1 MLKHTLRRFVV
12 WSSRPPLTS
21 VYQETY
27 RMMIRLAV
35 LVPKR
40 YRGIVSIYLC
50 RGCAKNEITP
60 GISDIDLLV
69 VTSNNGQERRSI
81 EKAHHALAATTG
93 HLIDHNPKLVVTRK
107 TFEHLWRTNPPW
119 QYRYHEGKTTWK
131 LLYGTDVLSSLPGL
145 TETQRK
151 TSCYAEMSHWWL
163 RFAHLLFK
171 AGGYHQDVIMR
182 NVICYKAISEL
193 LNAHR
198 ALRTGEYEY
207 SRAAGLKGDDTPLA
221 KKLADIAAQRF
232 LTPDDRLMDETYDF
246 LLTFFVKLWDGFPD
260 HPFLYVY
267 DDLRQSVDCPKS
279 ELQLGEKV
287 ARHLHVLHRHIET
300 HWGAKCRGTHLV
312 KSAFWDMEDILLIID
327 ADRNL
332 APTVRELVDLV
343 AVHCQIQGD
352 QYPRIFLFL
361 RIGSVAFPITPE
373 IPRDFY
379 RGLLTPAT
387 MPDVF
392 LQLGDTE
399 VYWTDYTKW
408 YLSDWQSN
416 EQWLDASADKR
427 LQLSVIARSAET
439 GHIIYPLTL
448 AALERGGLKA
458 ADLQGIWTSSNA
470 RSRTSTHASR

>member
-1 MLKHTLRRFVV
+1 MLKRRLRRFVV

-21 VYQETY
+21 VYQEMY
-27 RMMIRLAV
+27 QVMIRLAV
-35 LVPKR
+35 LVLKR
-40 YRGIVSIYLC
+40 YQGIVSIYLC

-69 VTSNNGQERRSI
+69 VTKNNSEEKQSI
-81 EKAHHALAATTG
+81 QKAYHALGATTG
-93 HLIDHNPKLVVTRK
+93 HLIDYYPRLVVTRK
-107 TFEHLWRTNPPW
+107 TFECPWRTSPLW

-151 TSCYAEMSHWWL
+151 SSCYAEMNQWWL
-163 RFAHLLFK
+163 RFAYLLFK
-171 AGGYHQDVIMR
+171 AEGYHQDVIMR
-182 NVICYKAISEL
+182 NVICYKAVSEL

-221 KKLADIAAQRF
+221 KKLAHIAARRF

-246 LLTFFVKLWDGFPD
+246 LLTFFVKLWDGFRD
-260 HPFLYVY
+260 HPFLHIY
-267 DDLRQSVDCPKS
+267 DDIRQSVDCPKS
-279 ELQLGEKV
+279 ELQLGEKG

-312 KSAFWDMEDILLIID
+312 KSAFWDMEDVLLIID
-327 ADRNL
+327 VDRNL

-343 AVHCQIQGD
+343 AVHCRIQED
-352 QYPRIFLFL
+352 QCPRIFLFL
-361 RIGSVAFPITPE
+361 RIGLVAFPITPE
-373 IPRDFY
+373 IPRDLH

-408 YLSDWQSN
+408 YLSGWQSN
-416 EQWLDASADKR
+416 EQWLDAPAQKR
-427 LQLSVIARSAET
+427 LQLSVIARSAEN
-439 GHIIYPLTL
+439 GHVIYPLSL
-448 AALERGGLKA
+448 AALERENLKIP
-458 ADLQGIWTSSNA
+458 DLKGIGTLSND
-470 RSRTSTHASR
+470 R